1 VDPFTA
7 IAAVKAAVSAGKQLV
22 DVTKQIGE
30 FFDGVDDLRAK
41 HNKKKNSAFSGGPE
55 NAMETFVQLQRAKD
69 EEENLRQ
76 IVIATRGY
84 SAWGELIEIRAT
96 MRRERKA
103 REQEEARLS
112 AERKEAFLIWGGSG
126 ILLTLIVGLAIAII
140 LGTQGKI

>member
-1 VDPFTA
+1 MDPFIA
-7 IAAVKAAVSAGKQLV
+7 IAAVKAAVSAGQELV
-22 DVTKQIGE
+22 NVTKQIGD
-30 FFDGVDDLRAK
+30 FFDGVDELRDK
-41 HNKKKNSAFSGGPE
+41 HNKKKNSPFSGSDE

-103 REQEEARLS
+103 REEEEARLS

-126 ILLTLIVGLAIAII
+126 LLLTLILGVSIVII
-140 LGTQGKI
+140 LGSQGKI

>member
-1 VDPFTA
+1 MDPFTA

-41 HNKKKNSAFSGGPE
+41 HNKKKNSAFSSKNE

-103 REQEEARLS
+103 REEEEARLS

-126 ILLTLIVGLAIAII
+126 LLLTLILGVSIVII
-140 LGTQGKI
+140 LGSQGKI

>member
-1 VDPFTA
+1 MDPFTA

-41 HNKKKNSAFSGGPE
+41 HNKKKNSSFSGGPE

-103 REQEEARLS
+103 REEEEARLS
-112 AERKEAFLIWGGSG
+112 AARKEAFLIWGGSG

-140 LGTQGKI
+140 LGSQGKI